1 MLSGARH
8 LKSLSPDDNV
18 QIKSPH
24 VGACVLPSLIKVLA
38 LFTLSQLLIVTAAFA
53 QASVIAPLPSHA
65 NVVPLPA
72 FPTAAW
78 IEFCEKD
85 PRECIVDTSEPAE
98 ITLAVSVWE
107 QIISVNAFVNRI
119 ITPMA
124 DQDHWAVEDRWD
136 YPLDGFGDC
145 EDIQL
150 LKRRLLIMAGLPRR
164 ALRMTVVLD
173 EVGAGHA
180 VLMVRTDRGDFI
192 LDNKVNEVRLWHE
205 TGYEF
210 LKREGAE
217 GMTWVALGAPSIT
230 ATSSKP

>member
-8 LKSLSPDDNV
+8 LKSLSLDDNV
-18 QIKSPH
+18 QIKPPH
-24 VGACVLPSLIKVLA
+24 VGARVLLNLIKVLA
-38 LFTLSQLLIVTAAFA
+38 LFTLIQLLIVTASFA
-53 QASVIAPLPSHA
+53 QARVITPLPSHVA
-65 NVVPLPA
+65 VVPVPA

-78 IEFCEKD
+78 IEFCEKG
-85 PRECIVDTSEPAE
+85 PGECLVDISEPAE
-98 ITLAVSVWE
+98 ITLTVSAWEQLVSV
-107 QIISVNAFVNRI
+107 NNLVNRT

-150 LKRRLLIMAGLPRR
+150 LKRRLLITAGLPRR

-180 VLMVRTDRGDFI
+180 VLMIRTDRGDFI

-217 GMTWVALGAPSIT
+217 GTTWVALGAPSIT